1 MAFADT
7 YLGRLRQRVGQ
18 EMLITAGAMVIVQRA
33 DGLVLVQRR
42 ADNGDWEFP
51 AGASEPDQT
60 FVGTAVAEVAEETG
74 IVLDPSDLE
83 AFACM
88 SDPELQLLRYP
99 NGDIVRAYTMC
110 FLARVERAEPRVV
123 DGEATDH
130 TWVSLDDLPTP
141 TDPPAI
147 VAARLLHA
155 YLDTGLFQ
163 AR

>member
-7 YLGRLRQRVGQ
+7 YLGRLRRQVGH
-18 EMLITAGAMVIVQRA
+18 EMLITAGAMVIVQRS

-42 ADNGDWEFP
+42 VDNGDWEFP

-60 FVGTAVAEVAEETG
+60 FAGTAVAEVAEETG
-74 IVLDPSDLE
+74 IVLNVGDLE

-88 SDPELQLLRYP
+88 SDPEMQLLRYP

-110 FLARVERAEPRVV
+110 FLARVDHAEPRTV

-130 TWVSLDDLPTP
+130 TWVSLDAIPTP

-155 YLDTGLFQ
+155 YRETGRFQ